1 MQVMQG
7 SVGLAL
13 FCYTQ
18 KSWVGSKA
26 KGWKHLR
33 SCSLLSLGKKCELL
47 CPEDRGT
54 LYFAKMAIAIFLVLY
69 SLLEISHSFI
79 NKWESEFFFPLIL
92 WKMVSALTNKSVAD
106 ILSALTVEAGL

>member
-1 MQVMQG
+1 MNYCVQRTVAHCILQ
-7 SVGLAL
+7 
-13 FCYTQ
+13 
-18 KSWVGSKA
+18 
-26 KGWKHLR
+26 
-33 SCSLLSLGKKCELL
+33 
-47 CPEDRGT
+47 
-54 LYFAKMAIAIFLVLY
+54 KMAIAIFLVLY